1 MGKKKLKPKAQ
12 GDYPYPSRFGSHS
25 SMEVISPI
33 IDSDPPNPEAEALE
47 QLILSLENH
56 QILLEDEYGMYVTE
70 RKFLDTGLMDPHRT
84 NGAKRPRIL
93 K

>member
-25 SMEVISPI
+25 SMMVDPQPEDLGQDEVF
-33 IDSDPPNPEAEALE
+33 
-47 QLILSLENH
+47 
-56 QILLEDEYGMYVTE
+56 LEDEYGQYVTE

-84 NGAKRPRIL
+84 NGSKRPRIL